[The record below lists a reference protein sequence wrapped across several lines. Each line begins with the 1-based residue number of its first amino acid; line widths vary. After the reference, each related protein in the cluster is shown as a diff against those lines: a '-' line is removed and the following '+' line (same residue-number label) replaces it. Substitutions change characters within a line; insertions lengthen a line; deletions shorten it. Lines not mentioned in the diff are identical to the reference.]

1 MASPAGCSSSPLLDF
16 GQRYP
21 DPPVRA
27 DSTRIHNPTTQP
39 PIIETRKREAH
50 LSGIVQVHNYSLKIR
65 EPFVE
70 GLRVNGVALTR
81 TQAWIAAISPSW
93 ASGTK
98 EEGVGSD
105 KGGIWCKSFE

>member
-1 MASPAGCSSSPLLDF
+1 M
-16 GQRYP
+16 
-21 DPPVRA
+21 

-70 GLRVNGVALTR
+70 GLRVNGVALS
-81 TQAWIAAISPSW
+81 TQAH
-93 ASGTK
+93 
-98 EEGVGSD
+98 VRSD
-105 KGGIWCKSFE
+105 LPFLGQWNQGGRGWFGQGGYLVQIF